1 MILDCY
7 RRAPNKF
14 KKAFRPRPFWVH
26 EYLLPAEVPM
36 SYPRPSVVL
45 GHFGLR
51 CCLTATVHHCAN
63 PGARIRVTS
72 TLTEEA
78 R

>member
-1 MILDCY
+1 
-7 RRAPNKF
+7 
-14 KKAFRPRPFWVH
+14 
-26 EYLLPAEVPM
+26 M

-51 CCLTATVHHCAN
+51 CCLTATVHRCAN
-63 PGARIRVTS
+63 PGARIRVTV